1 MRWILL
7 LSLAAASWPA
17 AAEVERY
24 AILAGNNR
32 GARDEPN
39 LRYAE
44 DDATKLGRAL
54 IEVSAFAPENV
65 LVLAGR
71 DATSFRRAL
80 IRLNDRIRA
89 KTAEGNAQPV
99 LFVYYSGHADARAL
113 HLGGTLFELAELE
126 QLVRGSAAS
135 FRVLLLDACRSGAL
149 TQVKGGTVGP
159 PFPIE
164 ESERLEGEGVVFLA
178 SSAANE
184 DAQESEA
191 IGGSFFTHYFV
202 SGLLG
207 AADLNGDG
215 KVGLRE
221 VYAHA
226 YEQTLRASSRT
237 LAGLQH
243 PTFRYEIKGRG
254 DLVLSEPYQGEARAI
269 LEFPEARG
277 YLILGGSA
285 EGPVIAE
292 IGPQDRVRRLGL
304 QPGKYFLR
312 SRGRDHLL
320 EGVVKVEPGARTIT
334 DEGLERIAYAR
345 LVRKGGGT
353 LSAVHG
359 PEAGYRVR
367 GPLFA
372 GESPCHG
379 GYGGYGLDLAELSLS
394 TELGVCSASFQNLH
408 LTADTTELS
417 WALAAKKGFDWAP
430 LTLELGAALGAAW
443 FVQRFETRGLAP
455 TRLSFAPLLR
465 LETSLK
471 VDLGAGFYLAAQL
484 GGVGYLLSQGSAFD
498 AALALEGGGGLGKR
512 W

>member
-1 MRWILL
+1 MRWTAALSLILL
-7 LSLAAASWPA
+7 APPA
-17 AAEVERY
+17 EAEVERY
-24 AILAGNNR
+24 AILAGNNQ
-32 GARDEPN
+32 GARDEAN
-39 LRYAE
+39 LRFAE
-44 DDATKLGRAL
+44 DDATKLGRTL
-54 IEVSAFAPENV
+54 IEVSSFPPENV

-80 IRLNDRIRA
+80 IALNDRIRA
-89 KTAEGNAQPV
+89 KTAEGGAEPV
-99 LFVYYSGHADARAL
+99 LLVYYSGHADARAL

-135 FRVLLLDACRSGAL
+135 FRVLMVDACRSGSL

-164 ESERLEGEGVVFLA
+164 EGERLDGEGVVFLA

-184 DAQESEA
+184 DAQESEEIA
-191 IGGSFFTHYFV
+191 GSFFTHYVV

-207 AADLNGDG
+207 AADLNNDG

-237 LAGLQH
+237 LAGMQH

-254 DLVLSEPYQGEARAI
+254 DLVLSEPYQVQARAI

-277 YLILGGSA
+277 YLIFGGSA

-304 QPGKYFLR
+304 RPGRYFLR

-320 EGVVKVEPGARTIT
+320 EGVVKVEAGPRQIT
-334 DEGLERIAYAR
+334 DDGLDRIAYAR
-345 LVRKGGGT
+345 LVRKGGAE

-359 PEAGYRVR
+359 PEAGYRIR

-372 GESPCHG
+372 EESACQG
-379 GYGGYGLDLAELSLS
+379 GYGAYAVDLAELSLS
-394 TELGVCSASFQNLH
+394 AEVGACSASFQNPH
-408 LTADTTELS
+408 LTAHTTELNL
-417 WALAAKKGFDWAP
+417 ALAARRGFDWAP
-430 LTLELGAALGAAW
+430 FTLELGAALGAAW
-443 FVQRFETRGLAP
+443 FVQRFDTRGLAP
-455 TRLSFAPLLR
+455 DRLSFAPLLR
-465 LETSLK
+465 LEASLK
-471 VDLGAGFYLAAQL
+471 VDVGGGFYVAAQL
-484 GGVGYLLSQGSAFD
+484 GGVGFVLSAPSAFN
-498 AALALEGGGGLGKR
+498 AVLALEGGGGFGKR